1 MTNIKFP
8 RKEFEKEIKLT
19 PEVIEKV
26 SLFGTPLESISKE
39 EIEIEVFP
47 NRPDL
52 ISMQGF
58 LRGFKAFLGKESGL
72 KKYSIKSSGF
82 EIIVD
87 KSVENIRPYCMAA
100 IVKGVNFDDEKIKD
114 IMQWQEKIHA
124 TVGRNRK
131 KAALGYYALDKVKFP
146 VKYMADNPKNIVFEP
161 LDMPKKMDALQ
172 ILLKHSCG
180 KEYGNQ
186 LSGFDKFP
194 VYYDSNKEVLSL
206 PPIINSNNS
215 GKIVAGT
222 TDVLIE
228 CSGSDLG
235 ILKKVISIAVVDL
248 IDMGG
253 KAYSVDIVYGN
264 KKECIDLKPE
274 TMKISIDNIN
284 KLLGLDLKELEVGG
298 LLGKM
303 GYDYDKGKV
312 KIPAWR
318 TDILHEVD
326 IAEDVAIAYGYDK
339 LTPQIPNISTMGEES
354 FEGKAKTKISE
365 ILIGLGLI
373 EISSYH
379 LIKKEESVL
388 SKLEN
393 PLELEN
399 SKTDYKF
406 LRPNLLIPALRILTE
421 NKDNEY
427 PQKIFEMGTVFTRD
441 NAKKTE
447 TGVDEHENLLIA
459 LSPSNF
465 TEIKQHLVYLFK
477 MLNLN
482 NTFEECSKKSLI
494 EGRTSRILFD
504 GKEIGYFGDV
514 HPKTLI
520 DWSIKMPV
528 SILEISL
535 EEVFNKLKIK

>member
-1 MTNIKFP
+1 MGNF
-8 RKEFEKEIKLT
+8 
-19 PEVIEKV
+19 
-26 SLFGTPLESISKE
+26 SL
-39 EIEIEVFP
+39 
-47 NRPDL
+47 
-52 ISMQGF
+52 
-58 LRGFKAFLGKESGL
+58 
-72 KKYSIKSSGF
+72 
-82 EIIVD
+82 
-87 KSVENIRPYCMAA
+87 
-100 IVKGVNFDDEKIKD
+100 
-114 IMQWQEKIHA
+114 
-124 TVGRNRK
+124 
-131 KAALGYYALDKVKFP
+131 
-146 VKYMADNPKNIVFEP
+146 
-161 LDMPKKMDALQ
+161 
-172 ILLKHSCG
+172 
-180 KEYGNQ
+180 
-186 LSGFDKFP
+186 
-194 VYYDSNKEVLSL
+194 
-206 PPIINSNNS
+206 
-215 GKIVAGT
+215 
-222 TDVLIE
+222 
-228 CSGSDLG
+228 
-235 ILKKVISIAVVDL
+235 
-248 IDMGG
+248 
-253 KAYSVDIVYGN
+253 
-264 KKECIDLKPE
+264 
-274 TMKISIDNIN
+274 
-284 KLLGLDLKELEVGG
+284 
-298 LLGKM
+298 
-303 GYDYDKGKV
+303 
-312 KIPAWR
+312 
-318 TDILHEVD
+318 
-326 IAEDVAIAYGYDK
+326 
-339 LTPQIPNISTMGEES
+339 
-354 FEGKAKTKISE
+354 ISE

-406 LRPNLLIPALRILTE
+406 LRPNLLIPALRMLTE